1 MPFGNA
7 GPGLGQTAMW
17 KCRTWLGTDTAM
29 WKCRSWLGTDTAM
42 WKCRT
47 WLGTDTAMWK
57 CRSWLGTDTA
67 MWKCRT
73 WLGTDT
79 TMWKCRS
86 WLGTDSNVEMQVLAW
101 DRHSNVAGLNRSM
114 APKSLL
120 IIGSPIVID
129 IYTNNKNICTR
140 HSLPRTHTM
149 TNNINMDNTIQT
161 CLLLRFRR
169 IYYAF

>member
-1 MPFGNA
+1 LREKSN
-7 GPGLGQTAMW
+7 L
-17 KCRTWLGTDTAM
+17 
-29 WKCRSWLGTDTAM
+29 SVY
-42 WKCRT
+42 
-47 WLGTDTAMWK
+47 
-57 CRSWLGTDTA
+57 
-67 MWKCRT
+67 
-73 WLGTDT
+73 T
-79 TMWKCRS
+79 TIVTIGIYVKKVYLLPQIIEHKKKTMTYAVWKCRS

-169 IYYAF
+169 IYYAFLQ